1 MKSQRKKS
9 EESIKMEMKTYKTL
23 GAGSKLAEEQVA
35 WSASVETDAP
45 GQHLECSHRTLAEN
59 RRSLGHQKGL
69 YESAHDWL
77 G

>member
-59 RRSLGHQKGL
+59 RRSLGH
-69 YESAHDWL
+69 
-77 G
+77 